1 MVAKG
6 EGEVL
11 KDDVGIRKDE
21 VFLKDDGGI
30 TKVEVV
36 AKGEVDV

>member
-11 KDDVGIRKDE
+11 KGDVGIRKDE

-36 AKGEVDV
+36 AEGEVDV